1 MNIFYAVIIF
11 LCIITFTYGLWVGGI
26 CIFSTFGYCFAG
38 FIMLCYYIYFAHK
51 RIKVFFGNV
60 LKWTRRFYT
69 IIMHWLSAHKNVIY
83 WSCFVLSVVGGL
95 LALYFFT
102 DIFAVIAK
110 YLKLH
115 HEKDGIGVATSVA
128 IGTIISIMAIAFPV
142 ITNVMHNLSVRY
154 QNNYIVTI
162 FQKRKELKIFKYSLY
177 ISLGLSACWLCC
189 YFFISHSIFW
199 NNLSMFLLYIATIVL
214 VISLLVLIWKIVAFM
229 TPSNLVE
236 IIKEDIVKMHRPP
249 YYFDAS
255 ICVPL
260 QYGSKEESERLK
272 KLRIIS
278 EYDDDSTQ
286 PYVAILRIYVL
297 FREDFP
303 ARKKID
309 RFWEEKSRTAS
320 IIIENTKH
328 YTNCYYNFVYACLD
342 WAIEQKD
349 IRYQNEA
356 MVFLNTLLEAHLP
369 VLRKYGEPE
378 REIHKIQYELSYET
392 IEFMWHSMVKCIN
405 GSNDEIFQKYWQ
417 RACNF
422 YSRKYHKHTEIPG
435 ECPIIDK
442 INSAQSLYYAI
453 HYLGCAYLIGINNFN
468 LLNYALKYS
477 QCMPFKW
484 YLIPNNIEDA
494 LRTYIIVKDW
504 YSDFN
509 NRYRFSFTNDP
520 NLFDRL
526 NTGNPIGQFT
536 CLLLFALWNGNAG
549 NGLIELQTTWN
560 KDRYLDGLIE
570 LVQNTTKE
578 TDWVKYYQLEDSL
591 TYKENIVKWLSQHK
605 QN

>member
-1 MNIFYAVIIF
+1 MNIFYAVIIL
-11 LCIITFTYGLWVGGI
+11 LCIIAFTCGLWVGGI

-38 FIMLCYYIYFAHK
+38 FIMLCYYMYFAHK
-51 RIKVFFGNV
+51 KIKVFFGNV
-60 LKWTRRFYT
+60 LKWIRRLYT
-69 IIMHWLSAHKNVIY
+69 IMHWLSAHKNVIY

-102 DIFAVIAK
+102 DIFAIILQK
-110 YLKLH
+110 QY
-115 HEKDGIGVATSVA
+115 ETKDYAGVVVSVT
-128 IGTIISIMAIAFPV
+128 IGTIVSILAIASPMLINAIHKFS
-142 ITNVMHNLSVRY
+142 NRY
-154 QNNYIVTI
+154 QNNAIVTL
-162 FQKRKELKIFKYSLY
+162 FLKRKELKVFKYSLY
-177 ISLGLSACWLCC
+177 ASIGLSACWLCC
-189 YFFISHSIFW
+189 HYIFDNSSIW
-199 NNLSMFLLYIATIVL
+199 YNLIVLLLYLTTAIL
-214 VISLLVLIWKIVAFM
+214 VICLLVLIWKIVAFM
-229 TPSNLVE
+229 TPSELVKIVIDYANNLKV
-236 IIKEDIVKMHRPP
+236 PS
-249 YYFDAS
+249 YYFDS
-255 ICVPL
+255 EVYKPL
-260 QYGSKEESERLK
+260 QYGSKEENERLER
-272 KLRIIS
+272 LNIIN
-278 EYDDDSTQ
+278 EYDIHSTQ
-286 PYVAILRIYVL
+286 LYTVIINIWGLYNGDVDVHKNVIA
-297 FREDFP
+297 FWKETC
-303 ARKKID
+303 KKA
-309 RFWEEKSRTAS
+309 SRT
-320 IIIENTKH
+320 IGNIKH
-328 YTNCYYNFVYACLD
+328 YTNCHYDFIYSSLD
-342 WAIEQKD
+342 LA
-349 IRYQNEA
+349 NEHNKSRLQDES
-356 MVFLNTLLEAHLP
+356 MEFLNTLLESHLP

-378 REIHKIQYELSYET
+378 REIHKIQYELSYDT

-417 RACNF
+417 RASNF

-549 NGLIELQTTWN
+549 NGLIELLTTWN
-560 KDRYLDGLIE
+560 KDRYLDGLIG
-570 LVQNTTKE
+570 LVLNTTKE
-578 TDWVKYYQLEDSL
+578 TDWVKYFQLEDSL
-591 TYKENIVKWLSQHK
+591 AYKENIVKWLSQHK
-605 QN
+605 QD

>member
-11 LCIITFTYGLWVGGI
+11 LCIIAFTYGLWMGGI

-60 LKWTRRFYT
+60 LKWTKRLYT
-69 IIMHWLSAHKNVIY
+69 IIMHWLSAHKKVIF
-83 WSCFVLSVVGGL
+83 WSCLVLSFVGGL
-95 LALYFFT
+95 FALYYYT
-102 DIFAVIAK
+102 DIFAIILQK
-110 YLKLH
+110 QY
-115 HEKDGIGVATSVA
+115 ETKDYAGVVVSVA
-128 IGTIISIMAIAFPV
+128 IGTIVSILAIASPMLINAIHKFS
-142 ITNVMHNLSVRY
+142 NRY
-154 QNNYIVTI
+154 QNNAIVTL
-162 FQKRKELKIFKYSLY
+162 FLKRKELKVFKYSLY
-177 ISLGLSACWLCC
+177 VSIGLSACWLCC
-189 YFFISHSIFW
+189 HYVFDNSIIW
-199 NNLSMFLLYIATIVL
+199 YNLIVFLLYITTAIL
-214 VISLLVLIWKIVAFM
+214 VICLLVLIWKIVAFI
-229 TPSNLVE
+229 TPSELVKIVSNYAKNLKV
-236 IIKEDIVKMHRPP
+236 PP
-249 YYFDAS
+249 YYFDPD
-255 ICVPL
+255 VYKPL
-260 QYGSKEESERLK
+260 QYGSKEENERLER
-272 KLRIIS
+272 LNIIN
-278 EYDDDSTQ
+278 EYDIHSTQ
-286 PYVAILRIYVL
+286 LYTVIINIWGLYYGDVDVYKNVIT
-297 FREDFP
+297 
-303 ARKKID
+303 
-309 RFWEEKSRTAS
+309 FWKETCNKAS
-320 IIIENTKH
+320 CSIGNIKH
-328 YTNCYYNFVYACLD
+328 YTNCYYDFIYASIDL
-342 WAIEQKD
+342 A
-349 IRYQNEA
+349 NEHNKSRLQDES
-356 MVFLNTLLEAHLP
+356 MEFLNTLLETHLP

-378 REIHKIQYELSYET
+378 KEIHKIQYELSYET

-422 YSRKYHKHTEIPG
+422 YSRKYHKNTEIPG

-536 CLLLFALWNGNAG
+536 CLLLFALWNGNAS

-560 KDRYLDGLIE
+560 KDRYLDGLIG